1 MSEAREPKM
10 MHLKGKRRCRIFT
23 FFYFIYFLLYMQTAA
38 EDTWV
43 DQWRRYYLAGLL
55 GNEGLGDGRWWWWG
69 IGSKEMKSV

>member
-10 MHLKGKRRCRIFT
+10 MHLKGKSRCRIFI
-23 FFYFIYFLLYMQTAA
+23 YLFIIFLYMQTAA

-43 DQWRRYYLAGLL
+43 DQWRCYYLAGLL